1 VTRPV
6 RDRAGRLFDRLE
18 EIWEGTTTQKWLAN
32 LLVIVFVGGLLV
44 IEARRQGW
52 LPEPLALHLPT
63 SHFMAL
69 HVAFTLLLLFE
80 VIGLV
85 LGVARSV
92 SRAVGQQLEIVSL
105 ILIRQS
111 FKELAHLQEPIV
123 WEELSEVIPFIISD
137 AVGALL
143 IFVTLGLYYRLLRH
157 QPFTERDEQTGF
169 VGTKKLIVLLLL
181 VAMAAIGLQG
191 GWQLLHTG
199 RLPSFFEAFY
209 TLLIFADV
217 LLVLVSMR
225 YSCAYHVVFRYFGF
239 ALATVLVRLALTAPR
254 FWDAGL
260 ALAATLF
267 AVALTW
273 AYNNAARA
281 EATSEEDSTA

>member
-1 VTRPV
+1 MPGRVL
-6 RDRAGRLFDRLE
+6 DRAGKLFDRLE
-18 EIWEGTTTQKWLAN
+18 ARWEGASTQRWLAT
-32 LLVIVFVGGLLV
+32 LLVLVFIGGLLV

-52 LPEPLALHLPT
+52 LPDPLAQHLPT

-92 SRAVGQQLEIVSL
+92 SHAVGQQLEIVSL

-111 FKELAHLQEPIV
+111 FKELAHLHEPII
-123 WEELSEVIPFIISD
+123 WEELSGVLPYIISD
-137 AVGALL
+137 SVGALL
-143 IFVTLGLYYRLLRH
+143 IFTTLGLYYRLQRH
-157 QPFTERDEQTGF
+157 QPFTERDEQGGF
-169 VGTKKLIVLLLL
+169 VKTKKLIVLLLL
-181 VAMAAIGLQG
+181 LAMAVIGLQG
-191 GWQLLHTG
+191 GWGLLRTG
-199 RLPSFFEAFY
+199 HMPSFFEAFY

-225 YSCAYHVVFRYFGF
+225 YSSAYHVVFRYFGF
-239 ALATVLVRLALTAPR
+239 AVATVLVRLALTAPR
-254 FWDAGL
+254 IWDAGL
-260 ALAATLF
+260 AFGATLF

-273 AYNNAARA
+273 AYNNATRA
-281 EATSEEDSTA
+281 EAYHDRVR